1 MKVTIS
7 IDQQAKSSM
16 FGLGSTK
23 HSYKLNVQF
32 KLNEKEKKIFNEHPL
47 FQDMIFMQYAI
58 GKKKDIPVNIT
69 AKDIYEGRAISI
81 NTATV
86 NDLIEFRN
94 DFNEAAKS
102 FVSYVDMLSDI
113 LGGRELTYG
122 E

>member
-23 HSYKLNVQF
+23 HSYKLNVEF

-47 FQDMIFMQYAI
+47 FQEMIVMEYAI
-58 GKKKDIPVNIT
+58 GKKKDIPVFIK
-69 AKDIYEGRAISI
+69 AKDLYAGTPIVV

-86 NDLIEFRN
+86 NDLIEFR
-94 DFNEAAKS
+94 DEFDKAAKN
-102 FVSYVDMLSDI
+102 FVSYVDILSEI
-113 LGGRELTYG
+113 LGGKELSYG

>member
-47 FQDMIFMQYAI
+47 FQDMIVMEYAV
-58 GKKKDIPVNIT
+58 GKKKDIPVFIK
-69 AKDIYEGRAISI
+69 AKDLYAGTPIVV

-86 NDLIEFRN
+86 NDLIEFR
-94 DFNEAAKS
+94 DEFDKAAQS
-102 FVSYVDMLSDI
+102 FVSYVDILSDI
-113 LGGRELTYG
+113 LGGKELSYG

>member
-69 AKDIYEGRAISI
+69 AKDIYDGRAISI

-94 DFNEAAKS
+94 EFNEAAKS

>member
-23 HSYKLNVQF
+23 HSYKLNVVF

-81 NTATV
+81 NTGTV

-94 DFNEAAKS
+94 DFNDAAKS
-102 FVSYVDMLSDI
+102 FVGYVDMLSDI
-113 LGGRELTYG
+113 LVGRELTYG